1 MKQHAKA
8 IIRADAS
15 TRIGSGHV
23 MRCLTLAEELRD
35 AGSMVSFVSRAHPG
49 NLNKL
54 IREKGFQCLELPE
67 AAAIETIEQRV
78 QDSRSEYA
86 TWLGVSQQR
95 DADETIEAI
104 GNDRPDW
111 LIVDH
116 YGIDEE
122 WEKLLRSCASN
133 IMVIDDLADRRHD
146 CDLLLDQ
153 NYFLNGGNRYDD
165 LVSPACTKLLGPK
178 YALLRRE
185 FREARKNLRE
195 RTGEVKR
202 VMVFFGGS
210 DPDNITGLA
219 IDALSAP
226 ELNHLHVDVVIG
238 AQNPNREKV
247 VNLVQMRPGTI
258 LHVQASNMAELMC
271 EDDLAIGAGGSTTW
285 ERCCMGLPSITIPIA
300 KNQIPSTTDLCD
312 LGVIMSL
319 GEDGKISDKRLKEA
333 VILLL
338 AKPNDLLKMS
348 QIGMKMVS
356 GDGVKDLT
364 ELISGELNEI
374 ELTHRKATLA
384 DGRLYWHWANDPEV
398 RRSAFNSEPISWE
411 KHQEWFTARESD
423 SNSILLIF
431 ESQYGPVG
439 QIRLDGGAAQMKI
452 SYSVARQY
460 RGKGIGKKIM
470 LEVILASPPFATRF
484 LAEVKK
490 ENLTSVN
497 IFEKLGFQISDLVE
511 KNAYSFTLNMGD
523 TYQAA

>member
-1 MKQHAKA
+1 M
-8 IIRADAS
+8 
-15 TRIGSGHV
+15 TIGSGHV
-23 MRCLTLAEELRD
+23 MRCLSLAEELRD

-49 NLNKL
+49 NLNEL
-54 IREKGFQCLELPE
+54 IREKGFRCHELPK
-67 AAAIETIEQRV
+67 APVIETTEQRV
-78 QDSRSEYA
+78 QVSRSEYA
-86 TWLGVSQQR
+86 SWLGVSQER
-95 DADETIEAI
+95 DAMETIEAI
-104 GNDRPDW
+104 GEERLGW

-116 YGIDEE
+116 YGLDDE
-122 WEKLLRSCASN
+122 WETLLRPHAAK

-153 NYFLNGGNRYDD
+153 NLFINGEKRYDD
-165 LVSPACTKLLGPK
+165 LVPPSCTKLLGPK

-202 VMVFFGGS
+202 VLVFFGGS

-219 IDALSAP
+219 IEALSAP
-226 ELNHLHVDVVIG
+226 ELHHLHVDVVMG
-238 AQNPNREKV
+238 AQNPNREAVEK
-247 VNLVQMRPGTI
+247 LVQDRPRTT
-258 LHVQASNMAELMC
+258 LHVQTSNMAELMC
-271 EDDLAIGAGGSTTW
+271 EADLSIGAGGSATW
-285 ERCCMGLPSITIPIA
+285 ERLYLGLPSIVIPIA
-300 KNQIPSTTDLCD
+300 KNQIPSTKDLWD

-319 GEDGKISDKRLKEA
+319 GEDSKISNKRLKEA

-338 AKPNDLLKMS
+338 AKPNALLEMS

-374 ELTHRKATLA
+374 ELTHRKAKLA
-384 DGRLYWHWANDPEV
+384 DCRLYWHWANDPEV
-398 RRSAFNSEPISWE
+398 RRSAFNSESISWE
-411 KHQEWFTARESD
+411 KHQRWFAARLSD

-439 QIRLDGGAAQMKI
+439 QIRLDGGATQRTI

-460 RGKGIGKKIM
+460 RGTGIGKKLIS
-470 LEVILASPPFATRF
+470 EVISASPPFTRRF

-490 ENLTSVN
+490 ENLTSAN
-497 IFEKLGFQISDLVE
+497 IFEKLGFKRSDLVE
-511 KNAYSFTLNMGD
+511 KNAYSFTLNLGD
-523 TYQAA
+523 TFQAA